1 MKSKELI
8 LQRIKELERWE
19 SECPTNA
26 GQGQLKAL
34 KWVIDNED
42 EDEDEDEDE
51 ILSIDGISEAIHQG
65 KKIED
70 QYGNVCFQN
79 MYGDIVK
86 HNKDKTQIQINARI
100 NVGNKW
106 KIIK

>member
-19 SECPTNA
+19 LESPTNA

-42 EDEDEDEDE
+42 E
-51 ILSIDGISEAIHQG
+51 ILSPDGISEAIHQG

>member
-19 SECPTNA
+19 SECPTNT

-42 EDEDEDEDE
+42 E
-51 ILSIDGISEAIHQG
+51 ILSPDGISEAIHQG